1 MSDPR
6 PSSYPGASDPE
17 RTEIW
22 RAVLTMPGLAPFA
35 RFFRWLPG
43 QHRCPLCYAPYNR
56 THSARS
62 SVATGV
68 RPLRALPAAVQPCF
82 RDLANHPGGAEVS
95 ITVLFADV
103 RGSTTIAEQSS
114 AADFSQLLHD
124 FYALVTDAVQAEGG
138 IVDKFLGDGVMALFI
153 PRSPSGMTRQ
163 APWPRPA
170 HPRRGHLPVG
180 VGVNTGPAYT
190 GFLGPTAEVAGFS
203 AVGDAVNVAHR
214 LGESAG
220 AGELIVA
227 AETATQAALPDR
239 WRRGLDDAPALGQG
253 SRCAGGGL
261 EPAGARNTRSRR
273 RLTARWLAPAVPV

>member
-1 MSDPR
+1 MSHPR

-35 RFFRWLPG
+35 KYFRWLPG
-43 QHRCPLCYAPYNR
+43 QHRCPLCYAPYTNPFGPIVSR
-56 THSARS
+56 LGFGRSARY
-62 SVATGV
+62 
-68 RPLRALPAAVQPCF
+68 PQLCNPCF
-82 RDLANHPGGAEVS
+82 RDLANYPGGAEVS

-138 IVDKFLGDGVMALFI
+138 IVDKFLGDGVMALFL
-153 PRSPSGMTRQ
+153 PSFTERHD
-163 APWPRPA
+163 AA
-170 HPRRGHLPVG
+170 SAVASARRILAEVNLPVG

-227 AETATQAALPDR
+227 AETATQAALPTDSAEGWTMSR
-239 WRRGLDDAPALGQG
+239 LSVKGRDAPVEVWSLRVPGT
-253 SRCAGGGL
+253 
-261 EPAGARNTRSRR
+261 PGAV
-273 RLTARWLAPAVPV
+273 AA